1 MSGPLAGQEQVLFD
15 SAVSEAEPE
24 PEVRRN
30 ITTTPRYFPIDRA
43 KALGVKF
50 NDAQLERAKQ
60 ALDEYLELAKSSLKT
75 KLESEAKQKQIS
87 GLKAKNTNFGAGA
100 SSEPERILGWDESD
114 LEGTPSLE
122 DALSKISQNP
132 DLSSRGEDVLVDAA
146 DIEDN
151 KIKVFKVIDG
161 VGPMEDRKRMIRMAF
176 SLNSWVTD
184 ERKGSKGLVGDLLE
198 RRRNGDSDVSYSSL
212 GQDLRVRKFS
222 RYVKKQ
228 QDEIVSGKPVQNG
241 ELIADDN
248 YWHLSSGEGTTFK
261 VDIKNAAGDKIGYY
275 LLHRS
280 NRDAK
285 TPNFIGKTAKKSP
298 IAFHNKVDLYLNDG
312 ASLDD
317 IETALKAAG
326 VSQARPATKADIKI
340 LNENKIISLFGVKS
354 NGSVNYSGALREKIL
369 KDTYDQYGIR
379 AEDMEAVEKNGDI
392 HYLLPKEQG
401 TKLASL
407 LKTEYLSHQFRAKE
421 GSSDDEQAE
430 FLFKLLSSD
439 GLKSTVKR
447 WEAGI
452 NTTGMSSMADTYR
465 VGANYVFVTKESSD
479 TSMMRGGVQ
488 LQFDV
493 NEIFRRVDFYANK
506 DDKFGAKQNVNMV
519 DLIASQSN
527 LYEVLFK
534 GSISWD
540 MLSKMKINNEYV
552 REALRKR
559 LLDAGIDKFGDK
571 TVEELLGPAAPEVP
585 VVPGTAQF
593 DYENGN
599 LEVNYTTPNL
609 LKVGDLVVMNG
620 KVSEVQGTSG
630 GEISTNVTVKPEGKT
645 NSNIIKIGTS
655 DQVEKIVGGSKE
667 VKLLE
672 NGMQAY
678 YDPIT
683 RKWYKDAAFTI
694 PASPE
699 ELTK

>member
-1 MSGPLAGQEQVLFD
+1 
-15 SAVSEAEPE
+15 
-24 PEVRRN
+24 
-30 ITTTPRYFPIDRA
+30 
-43 KALGVKF
+43 
-50 NDAQLERAKQ
+50 
-60 ALDEYLELAKSSLKT
+60 
-75 KLESEAKQKQIS
+75 
-87 GLKAKNTNFGAGA
+87 
-100 SSEPERILGWDESD
+100 
-114 LEGTPSLE
+114 
-122 DALSKISQNP
+122 
-132 DLSSRGEDVLVDAA
+132 
-146 DIEDN
+146 
-151 KIKVFKVIDG
+151 
-161 VGPMEDRKRMIRMAF
+161 
-176 SLNSWVTD
+176 
-184 ERKGSKGLVGDLLE
+184 
-198 RRRNGDSDVSYSSL
+198 
-212 GQDLRVRKFS
+212 
-222 RYVKKQ
+222 
-228 QDEIVSGKPVQNG
+228 
-241 ELIADDN
+241 
-248 YWHLSSGEGTTFK
+248 
-261 VDIKNAAGDKIGYY
+261 
-275 LLHRS
+275 
-280 NRDAK
+280 
-285 TPNFIGKTAKKSP
+285 
-298 IAFHNKVDLYLNDG
+298 
-312 ASLDD
+312 
-317 IETALKAAG
+317 
-326 VSQARPATKADIKI
+326 
-340 LNENKIISLFGVKS
+340 
-354 NGSVNYSGALREKIL
+354 
-369 KDTYDQYGIR
+369 
-379 AEDMEAVEKNGDI
+379 
-392 HYLLPKEQG
+392 
-401 TKLASL
+401 
-407 LKTEYLSHQFRAKE
+407 
-421 GSSDDEQAE
+421 
-430 FLFKLLSSD
+430 
-439 GLKSTVKR
+439 
-447 WEAGI
+447 
-452 NTTGMSSMADTYR
+452 
-465 VGANYVFVTKESSD
+465 
-479 TSMMRGGVQ
+479 MMRGGVQ